1 MPLLP
6 WLPASRKK
14 RFPVTKRSPKVNN
27 ELIIASPE
35 AEKISKDLQGIFG
48 GEGGKDGGAKSSS
61 KKKRSSENTHAL
73 SVDSLKK
80 DEKSQ
85 MENVHVHEAHKKQKR
100 DVSEPDEED
109 EGDDD
114 NGMLELRAIRQNFN
128 DFSFASSS
136 NAVLLDH
143 ELSPELLE

>member
-1 MPLLP
+1 VEVAPSYWNDKRSMPLLP

-35 AEKISKDLQGIFG
+35 ANEKVSKDLQGIFG
-48 GEGGKDGGAKSSS
+48 GEGGKDGDAKSST
-61 KKKRSSENTHAL
+61 KKKRSSEKTHAL

-85 MENVHVHEAHKKQKR
+85 MENVHVHEAHKKRKR
-100 DVSEPDEED
+100 DVSDPDDEED
-109 EGDDD
+109 GETD
-114 NGMLELRAIRQNFN
+114 NGMLELRALTHII
-128 DFSFASSS
+128 
-136 NAVLLDH
+136 V
-143 ELSPELLE
+143 